1 MSRNKSS
8 KIWTIIQHEY
18 TSRVKSKGF
27 ILSTVLAPLGLLL
40 LIAIP
45 AIVAIYS
52 SDQNEKKMA
61 VVDQTE
67 NIGVQLVNSDT
78 SRYFMASKSAGE
90 LRKEVLEGTLDGYLL
105 IPKNVLEEGVVNIYT
120 KSGSNLGFINNISSN
135 LNRIIK
141 NERLA
146 KANVDP
152 KVIEFVERDIDINS
166 KKLTEEGTEE
176 DYSAIFAGVGYVFG
190 FIIYALMFIYGAM
203 VMRGVI
209 EEKANRIVEV
219 IASSAKPFEIMM
231 GKVVGIGAVG
241 LTQVLFWIILSTA
254 IFALAGTIIGGISG
268 DQAAEIAKQAQAQ
281 SQGIGMGSS
290 EFGGTEAEKIM
301 GIAKNIPVGLII
313 GFVFYFLAGYFIY
326 STLFAAV
333 GSAVDQEQDAAQLQT
348 PIMIP
353 IIVPILFIFEVMS
366 NPDSTMSVVLSLI
379 PFFTPILMIVRI
391 AATEVPVWQIILSVV
406 LLLGTFFGT
415 LWLASR
421 IYRVGILMYGKKPSF
436 KDITKWIKG

>member
-1 MSRNKSS
+1 
-8 KIWTIIQHEY
+8 
-18 TSRVKSKGF
+18 
-27 ILSTVLAPLGLLL
+27 
-40 LIAIP
+40 
-45 AIVAIYS
+45 
-52 SDQNEKKMA
+52 
-61 VVDQTE
+61 
-67 NIGVQLVNSDT
+67 
-78 SRYFMASKSAGE
+78 MASKSAGE

-281 SQGIGMGSS
+281 SQGMGMGSS
-290 EFGGTEAEKIM
+290 DFGGTEAEKIM